1 MQGAAIYF
9 QAKGVLNPP
18 RARSSTQ
25 LKIYASA
32 AHMQYKS
39 KKLFLHGGTTRLV
52 SSALYR
58 TLWHEITSF

>member
-18 RARSSTQ
+18 RAKSSVQ

-39 KKLFLHGGTTRLV
+39 KTFFAWRDYTV
-52 SSALYR
+52 
-58 TLWHEITSF
+58 TLICFV